1 MTDKQTRFGFTRKH
15 FTLLGLVTPNAYTFV
30 DNAPDA
36 ATVSKAWARIPTA
49 QPRKLTQDEWD
60 TYKDGA
66 YKLETFAANVSSACS
81 EASVSSANNF
91 PTLLA

>member
-1 MTDKQTRFGFTRKH
+1 MTDKHTRFGFTRKH
-15 FTLLGLVTPNAYTFV
+15 YTLLGLVTPNAYNFV

-36 ATVSKAWARIPTA
+36 ATVSKAWGNIPTV
-49 QPRKLTQDEWD
+49 QSRKLTSDEWD

-66 YKLETFAANVSSACS
+66 YKLETFAANVSSHYS
-81 EASVSSANNF
+81 EVQVCAANNF